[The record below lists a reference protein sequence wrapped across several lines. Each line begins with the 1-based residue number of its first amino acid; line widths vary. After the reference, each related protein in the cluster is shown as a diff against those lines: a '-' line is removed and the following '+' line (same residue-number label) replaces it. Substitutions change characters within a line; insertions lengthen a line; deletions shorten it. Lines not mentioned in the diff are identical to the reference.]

1 MKYGELT
8 ETYMNSNVRDNK
20 GREIG
25 FIVGFR
31 DNGTDFRAY
40 VQNARRI
47 NGEWKDFGVRQR
59 SLSFI
64 DQPTATLWAYSTA
77 RERIA
82 KLQSKVEP
90 NPWKH
95 YAALNPEFLGAQPAR
110 AGEDY

>member
-1 MKYGELT
+1 MSAT
-8 ETYMNSNVRDNK
+8 TK
-20 GREIG
+20 GVKLGSLLDSAI
-25 FIVGFR
+25 
-31 DNGTDFRAY
+31 TAHDFRAY